1 MDIVILVGIALLVF
15 ALFTRYSW
23 LLIPMAFA
31 CFVMYFGVDQDQLL
45 LSLLFIIGIGLIL
58 IEFYI
63 PDFGLAGIIGF
74 GASVYA
80 LWIKLENLTHLALL
94 LLACCIVIVAVA
106 SILIKSGF
114 ELSISPNFILDRTVG
129 EKQKNVPDKLELPE
143 VGSTGMAMVDLKPV
157 GRIQIKDTIYEAYS
171 MDQMISAGSIVKVIK
186 NEKNKIYVRRENNG

>member
-1 MDIVILVGIALLVF
+1 
-15 ALFTRYSW
+15 
-23 LLIPMAFA
+23 MAFA